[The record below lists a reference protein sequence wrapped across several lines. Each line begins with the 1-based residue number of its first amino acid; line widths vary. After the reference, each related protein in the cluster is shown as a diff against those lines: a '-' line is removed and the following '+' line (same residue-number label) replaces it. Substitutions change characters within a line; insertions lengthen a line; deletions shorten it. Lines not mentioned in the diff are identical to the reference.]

1 VWNAVL
7 SDQQISNFIRLNIER
22 GDSFHEILGDD
33 CRVWKNI
40 TGSRAA
46 VVRAVISTDSPHL
59 QGNSVDICTAGYV
72 EYSNNPEAQKAAEQA
87 PSTVAPSCPTLK
99 ILNSS
104 SCKSHQSTNQDQ
116 TK

>member
-1 VWNAVL
+1 VL
-7 SDQQISNFIRLNIER
+7 SDQQISNIER

-33 CRVWKNI
+33 CLVWKNI

-87 PSTVAPSCPTLK
+87 PSTVAPVVPNIEDLK
-99 ILNSS
+99 PVQL
-104 SCKSHQSTNQDQ
+104 
-116 TK
+116 